1 MRTFPLVIVTPD
13 GEKFRGDAESLLVRT
28 GSGDI
33 EILAGHSPCICSVA
47 PGRARVRVANTEE
60 RMASASGGFL
70 TVRDGAAELVA
81 TTFEWADEIDL
92 TRAEEARKKA
102 TDALRDKLDERAH
115 MLAKAKLER
124 ALCRIDVASYR

>member
-33 EILAGHSPCICSVA
+33 EIMAGHAPCLCSIA
-47 PGRARVRVANTEE
+47 TGRARVRFADGEE
-60 RMASASGGFL
+60 RLASASGGFM
-70 TVRDGAAELVA
+70 TVKSGTVELIT

-92 TRAEEARKKA
+92 ARAEAARQKA
-102 TDALRDKLDERAH
+102 TETLASKLDERSH
-115 MLAKAKLER
+115 LLAKAKLER
-124 ALCRIDVASYR
+124 ALCRIDVASYK